1 MTIQTVNHQT
11 AHSAKPFLGGPLG
24 SMALAFLLL
33 PMAGIKPVRN
43 RLRKLA
49 AVALSLDGMAC
60 LSGCGS
66 SGARP

>member
-1 MTIQTVNHQT
+1 MTIQTVNQQT

-43 RLRKLA
+43 RLRKLPDFRWCWPQSRCRWA
-49 AVALSLDGMAC
+49 AWRA
-60 LSGCGS
+60 
-66 SGARP
+66 